1 MKQRIRQ
8 LMMLLLSVVLVGSNV
23 FTLPVEAGSSAIVVD
38 EESYKTEL
46 NTALWNNPDGDVVIE
61 NGTIVFSNEST
72 DLTRLI
78 TKTTAKLN
86 KKNKNLVNANATIQ
100 FTSLPADQTFVFAL
114 GLASVEAMMG
124 EPGNIEIGFTNNG
137 GVKASVKVYDMD
149 GEAEVLV
156 ENVTCGA
163 VGSAMTVE
171 AVITSEKIMTVV
183 VNGKEI
189 CNKELSVSGE
199 GRVGF
204 LQTGSCGAKV
214 SGVKI
219 ASYRYDNPENINA
232 TEDFESGN
240 FNINAWSSKM
250 INSSYYY
257 VPSGTEIVQMDG
269 NYVFK
274 FTNTGTTYI
283 GNKYQYSNFELTFDV
298 PYLQRQ
304 NECDEEGN
312 IIVPK
317 CDNFAVSF
325 GGEVAEPV
333 NTGGYT
339 NATDLIIF
347 QGSSSVTSY
356 NTKKSASAAE
366 AGYPYFSSDCDKGFS
381 VKISVIDSIITVGM
395 KWIDEETFTDVL
407 TYQVTEET
415 PLGYVHIWT
424 TASVANLAI
433 DNLKIENKDID
444 PVLTE
449 VEFKDGKIEKP
460 EDFIY
465 KPMERIY
472 KEADKDT
479 FNWYLVILPVV
490 GVCAIAI
497 ATTVI
502 VKKVKAKK
510 KAGKGGMVH
519 EKEQN

>member
-8 LMMLLLSVVLVGSNV
+8 LTMLLLSAVLVGSNLV
-23 FTLPVEAGSSAIVVD
+23 ALPVEAGSSAIVVD
-38 EESYKTEL
+38 ESSYQTEL
-46 NTALWNNPDGDVVIE
+46 SSALWNNPDSDVVVD
-61 NGTIVFSNEST
+61 NGTLIFPNEST

-78 TKTTAKLN
+78 TKTTAKQN
-86 KKNKNLVNANATIQ
+86 EKNKNLVNANATIQ
-100 FTSLPADQTFVFAL
+100 FTSLPTDQTFVLAL
-114 GLASVEAMMG
+114 GLASVEAMME

-137 GVKASVKVYDMD
+137 GIKASVTVYDMD
-149 GEAEVLV
+149 GEAEELV
-156 ENVTCGA
+156 ENVACGA
-163 VGSAMTVE
+163 VGSAMSVE
-171 AVITSEKIMTVV
+171 AVITSEKVLAVI

-189 CNKELSVSGE
+189 CNEEISVSGE

-214 SGVKI
+214 SDVKI
-219 ASYRYDNPENINA
+219 MTYRYDNPENINV

-395 KWIDEETFTDVL
+395 KWIDEETFTDVF

-449 VEFKDGKIEKP
+449 VEFKDGKIDKP
-460 EDFIY
+460 EDFNY
-465 KPMERIY
+465 QPMERIY

-479 FNWYLVILPVV
+479 FNWYLIIIPV
-490 GVCAIAI
+490 GAVCAIAI
-497 ATTVI
+497 VATAIT
-502 VKKVKAKK
+502 KKIKTKK
-510 KAGKGGMVH
+510 KEGGMVH
-519 EKEQN
+519 EKEQI